1 MSDLLIDKLKERV
14 ERLRRIHRHALEA
27 FHVYEEIQE
36 YRNSLTLGVDL
47 ARQHAQDIGR
57 YKGFMVPAERGLNMK
72 LHIELAKLLV
82 AYPDA
87 LHIPKLISF
96 AKQSQRQILASSTET
111 DIDGH
116 PYPGLSEDEWQAMED
131 ELESSQPEILRLKTV
146 RDKQVAHENLNHP
159 NEYDYNTYENLA
171 NLIEMS
177 ERFLN
182 KISVRFYGNTA
193 LNSNYKAQVIN
204 DTRSLLRHISN

>member
-1 MSDLLIDKLKERV
+1 
-14 ERLRRIHRHALEA
+14 
-27 FHVYEEIQE
+27 
-36 YRNSLTLGVDL
+36 
-47 ARQHAQDIGR
+47 
-57 YKGFMVPAERGLNMK
+57 
-72 LHIELAKLLV
+72 
-82 AYPDA
+82 
-87 LHIPKLISF
+87 
-96 AKQSQRQILASSTET
+96 
-111 DIDGH
+111 
-116 PYPGLSEDEWQAMED
+116 MED

-159 NEYDYNTYENLA
+159 EEYDYNTYENLA